1 MHIEGSGAEFG
12 TGSSPV
18 ADGMA
23 AATRFFNL
31 VLHLRRWD
39 FHAETLLIRLAKH
52 HKTAFSTGVYISS
65 TGCLPSR
72 MERRKLGPE
81 TVVASKVAQQSSIFS
96 IVARVRGLTVNVSP
110 PQAPIGS
117 LKLALKN
124 LIGPLGCDRGFPQ
137 LLLKICP
144 VLFP

>member
-1 MHIEGSGAEFG
+1 MQGFR

-18 ADGMA
+18 ADGMAAAAA

-52 HKTAFSTGVYISS
+52 HKTAFLTGVYISS

-72 MERRKLGPE
+72 MERQKLGPE

-96 IVARVRGLTVNVSP
+96 IVARVRGLKVNVSP
-110 PQAPIGS
+110 PPSPNWKPQAGVEKFDWS
-117 LKLALKN
+117 TWM
-124 LIGPLGCDRGFPQ
+124 
-137 LLLKICP
+137 
-144 VLFP
+144 